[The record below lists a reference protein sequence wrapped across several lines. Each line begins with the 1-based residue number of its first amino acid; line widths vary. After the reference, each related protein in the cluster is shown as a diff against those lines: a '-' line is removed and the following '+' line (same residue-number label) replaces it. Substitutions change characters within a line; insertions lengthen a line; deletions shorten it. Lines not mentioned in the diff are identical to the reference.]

1 MYCLCN
7 IVSSELSHYLML
19 WWCCSQVLSRVQG
32 VSLVEPWVQ
41 RTLLRNFDSC
51 ANDISHVQIYWVS
64 RTSVALCCFAEWR
77 YHVFLYYFCMAALEW
92 LVADPSTFA
101 QLPSGGQTYIYHLPF
116 IEMAAKEIIFYHSNN
131 ANCIW
136 YWSSYWLIMGGIHD
150 TLIHITIENYPDRIN
165 LVMMI
170 VCWWFCVTLTW
181 NASEQD
187 LRQPDKP
194 PGLLHLNQST
204 QKLKNCAFRKLF
216 HLFHLKNHKQFS
228 TFCRSNCLTLAD
240 THRSVWTKTII
251 IVVLTI
257 MIITMTSTIL
267 DLGWPSQKRVSKDLI
282 TSRVWRPDTTFL
294 LHRNTAWL
302 LAN

>member
-1 MYCLCN
+1 
-7 IVSSELSHYLML
+7 ML
-19 WWCCSQVLSRVQG
+19 FCRVALSRF
-32 VSLVEPWVQ
+32 SLLFLCGGAGMVVA
-41 RTLLRNFDSC
+41 R
-51 ANDISHVQIYWVS
+51 
-64 RTSVALCCFAEWR
+64 SV
-77 YHVFLYYFCMAALEW
+77 YFC
-92 LVADPSTFA
+92 STTKWGSD
-101 QLPSGGQTYIYHLPF
+101 LYLPF
-116 IEMAAKEIIFYHSNN
+116 TFIEIIFYHSNN

-150 TLIHITIENYPDRIN
+150 ALIHITVVNYHDRIN

-194 PGLLHLNQST
+194 PGLLHLNKST
-204 QKLKNCAFRKLF
+204 QKSKNCAFGKLF
-216 HLFHLKNHKQFS
+216 RLFYLKNHKEFS

-302 LAN
+302 LAI